1 MSAKGEA
8 LMSLSPR
15 KIGSVVL
22 MLILVH
28 LFTSAAYALPPSGSL
43 GLLGTEGFIPA
54 AWERLVSLVSPGGPE
69 LQGIREKAGSS
80 MDPNGCP
87 QNIAGTTIDAGSS
100 MDPNGN
106 K

>member
-1 MSAKGEA
+1 
-8 LMSLSPR
+8 MSLSPR

-28 LFTSAAYALPPSGSL
+28 LFAPAVHALPPSGPQAAF
-43 GLLGTEGFIPA
+43 GTEGFIPA

-69 LQGIREKAGSS
+69 LQRIREKAGSS